1 VTFAINQCP
10 LYTQSGH
17 VRCKEGCP
25 LCANSGHATPL
36 PETESRGGVSEI
48 PISDF
53 EYQAAAAFRFLRH
66 HARNPP
72 PTNIKPGTPVPTMGP
87 GTLTGAMAATSSSA
101 RAWPPLNGER
111 PH

>member
-1 VTFAINQCP
+1 VQRNSA
-10 LYTQSGH
+10 
-17 VRCKEGCP
+17 CP

-36 PETESRGGVSEI
+36 SEIESRGGVSEI

-66 HARNPP
+66 HARKPP
-72 PTNIKPGTPVPTMGP
+72 LTNIKPGTPVPTMGP

-101 RAWPPLNGER
+101 RAWPPLNGET